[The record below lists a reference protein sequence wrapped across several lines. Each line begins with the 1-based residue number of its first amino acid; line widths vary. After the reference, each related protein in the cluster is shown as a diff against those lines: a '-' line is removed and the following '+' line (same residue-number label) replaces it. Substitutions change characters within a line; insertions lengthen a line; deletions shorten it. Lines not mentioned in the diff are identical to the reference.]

1 MNKRDKNDYYGL
13 RAGIERKALHLF
25 PIHILTRS
33 NVGLDRQVFYLN
45 TKKKGNNEN
54 LYLSR
59 TC

>member
-33 NVGLDRQVFYLN
+33 NVGLDRQVFYFH

-54 LYLSR
+54 
-59 TC
+59 